1 MLVSMVETI
10 NQVNSN
16 TIAVGFQVVDG
27 PLPGALGRVPWGG
40 RQPEGFS
47 PDPYLTG
54 IALGQGISAMNSA
67 GVIAGKLSYAA
78 TLQNSLLLRH
88 F

>member
-1 MLVSMVETI
+1 MLVSHLKIIYIIYDTDI
-10 NQVNSN
+10 S
-16 TIAVGFQVVDG
+16 AVGFQVVDG

-54 IALGQGISAMNSA
+54 IALGKGIAAMNSA
-67 GVIAGKLSYAA
+67 GVIAGKSSFSDV
-78 TLQNSLLLRH
+78 LQYLMFCL
-88 F
+88 